1 MAGAAA
7 STKVVRWGVM
17 GTAGIADVVLPA
29 IAAAPNACVVACASR
44 DAAKAASWA
53 KEREIPRSYGSYQAL
68 LEDTEVDVVYML
80 AQHTMTTACAHRI
93 SFAHN
98 DKFATLLLH

>member
-1 MAGAAA
+1 MDEQTLRALLGEQAAA
-7 STKVVRWGVM
+7 EPGLRHVVCQV
-17 GTAGIADVVLPA
+17 D
-29 IAAAPNACVVACASR
+29 
-44 DAAKAASWA
+44 
-53 KEREIPRSYGSYQAL
+53 SYQAL